1 MPKATDFPAIGVIKS
16 IDENFIVFLPRNSSY
31 ELSLLNTAKCQGP
44 VGVRVEGFIRLAA
57 RKIYTVPSGGNFISP
72 IFGPPRIVQGRVRYL
87 DETEMVVQA
96 GAPVIVELPKNEDAY
111 DLVRGDLTV
120 SSLVNV
126 VALPGARFE
135 LAVAAAVARAG

>member
-1 MPKATDFPAIGVIKS
+1 M
-16 IDENFIVFLPRNSSY
+16 
-31 ELSLLNTAKCQGP
+31 
-44 VGVRVEGFIRLAA
+44 AA

-72 IFGPPRIVQGRVRYL
+72 IFGPPRIIQGRVRYL

-96 GAPVIVELPKNEDAY
+96 GVPVIVELPKDENAY

-126 VALPGARFE
+126 VVLPGARFE
-135 LAVAAAVARAG
+135 LAVAAAALRAG